1 MKQPYKGIFIGVAIT
16 FILVVS
22 VIFYALHKESD
33 KQNENSQEAE
43 PTDVSE
49 LIKHNNQKATH
60 DGIINTP
67 VGLDK
72 YYRNKFYDAERKV
85 KDGKNI
91 DKDIKE
97 LKGNIASDSS
107 KNLKYTNK
115 TNIMSGYKSALI
127 TLNELNEN
135 NKKGNK
141 KNNDVLID
149 DINEQLSYSQR
160 EVMKMD
166 QRVTKGQDSEE

>member
-22 VIFYALHKESD
+22 VIFYALHKGSD
-33 KQNENSQEAE
+33 KQNENNHEAK

-49 LIKHNNQKATH
+49 LIRHNNQKATH

-85 KDGKNI
+85 KDGKSI

-97 LKGNIASDSS
+97 LEGNIASDSS
-107 KNLKYTNK
+107 KNRKYDNK

-135 NKKGNK
+135 NKKGNT
-141 KNNDVLID
+141 KNNEVLID
-149 DINEQLSYSQR
+149 NINEQLSYSQR

-166 QRVTKGQDSEE
+166 QRVTKDQDSEE

>member
-22 VIFYALHKESD
+22 VIFYALHKGSD
-33 KQNENSQEAE
+33 KQNENNHEAK

-72 YYRNKFYDAERKV
+72 YYRNKFYEAERKINAN
-85 KDGKNI
+85 KNI
-91 DKDIKE
+91 DREIKE
-97 LKGNIASDSS
+97 LKDNIASDNRES
-107 KNLKYTNK
+107 LKYENK
-115 TNIMSGYKSALI
+115 SNIMSGYKSALI

-141 KNNDVLID
+141 KNNELLID
-149 DINEQLSYSQR
+149 NINEQLSYSQR
-160 EVMKMD
+160 EVIKMD
-166 QRVTKGQDSEE
+166 HSSTKH